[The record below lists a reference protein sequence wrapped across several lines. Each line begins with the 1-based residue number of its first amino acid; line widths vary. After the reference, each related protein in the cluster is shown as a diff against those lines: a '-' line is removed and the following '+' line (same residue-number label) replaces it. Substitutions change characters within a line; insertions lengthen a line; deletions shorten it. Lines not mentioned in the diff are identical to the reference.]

1 MPELPE
7 VETTLRGIEPVLKG
21 QRVTRLLVRDHRL
34 RWPVEEDLASHLEGA
49 KVQSLERR
57 AKYMLIHFARGSLIW
72 HLGMSGSMR
81 IVDPGETLK
90 KHDHIDLELSNE
102 KVVRY
107 NDPRRFGCVL
117 WGGEKVM
124 NHALLASLGP
134 EPLSDQFD
142 AEFIFQRSR
151 GRHVSIKQFIMDQKV
166 VVGVGNIYASEAL
179 FLAGIAPSRQA
190 ARISLAR
197 YRQLVSHIK
206 VILIEAIRQG
216 GTTLRDFSQ
225 ADGRP
230 GYFEQKLAV
239 YGREGLPCVVCR
251 TQIRNKVIGQRASYY
266 CPACQR

>member
-7 VETTLRGIEPVLKG
+7 VETTLRGIEPLLKR
-21 QRVTRLLVRDHRL
+21 QRIKQLIVRDHRL
-34 RWPVEEDLASHLEGA
+34 RWPVAEDLATHLEGA

-57 AKYMLIHFARGSLIW
+57 AKYMLIHFAGGSLIW

-81 IVDPGETLK
+81 IVGQGEALK
-90 KHDHIDLELSNE
+90 KHDHIDLVLAN
-102 KVVRY
+102 KKMVRY

-117 WGGEKVM
+117 WGGKNVM
-124 NHALLASLGP
+124 DHVLLASLGP
-134 EPLSDQFD
+134 EPLSAQFN
-142 AEFIFQRSR
+142 AEALFQRSR
-151 GRHVSIKQFIMDQKV
+151 GRRVSIKQFIMDQKV

-197 YRQLVSHIK
+197 YRLLVSHIK
-206 VILIEAIRQG
+206 AVLIEAIRQG

-230 GYFEQKLAV
+230 GYFEQQLAV
-239 YGREGLPCVVCR
+239 YGREGSPCIVCGA
-251 TQIRNKVIGQRASYY
+251 TIRNKVIGQRASYY

>member
-7 VETTLRGIEPVLKG
+7 VETTLRGIETALKG
-21 QRVTRLLVRDHRL
+21 QRVTQLVVRDHRL
-34 RWPVEEDLASHLEGA
+34 RWPVAEDLAAHLEGA

-57 AKYMLIHFARGSLIW
+57 AKYMLIHFSSGSLIW

-81 IVDPGETLK
+81 IVDPDEPIK
-90 KHDHIDLELSNE
+90 KHDHIDLALSND

-107 NDPRRFGCVL
+107 NDPRRFGCLL
-117 WGGEKVM
+117 WGGDDVM
-124 NHALLASLGP
+124 AHPLLASLGP
-134 EPLSDQFD
+134 EPLSDQFN
-142 AEFIFQRSR
+142 AEALFQRSR
-151 GRHVSIKQFIMDQKV
+151 GRRVSIKQFIMDQKV

-190 ARISLAR
+190 ARISLLR

-206 VILIEAIRQG
+206 AVLIEAIRQG

-230 GYFEQKLAV
+230 GYFEQQLQV
-239 YGREGLPCVVCR
+239 YGREGLPCVACN

-266 CPACQR
+266 CPVCQR